1 MFENILTNPIIVVI
15 LTILVCF
22 IISTLL
28 PGIERKYIHA
38 RIQQRIGPILI
49 APGIMAPLKFI
60 FKENVEVSSPVPGLY
75 KALPIICFIVVLC
88 VLIALTPQAYQ
99 IPALASLVA
108 IVGFL
113 KVEEICYVLMGAL
126 SKSVMSVRM
135 PFPDKIKGAVHNNS
149 NLSFIEDISARR
161 HNNSNLSFIEDI
173 SARRSLRMITYGSFP
188 LYLALFAPI
197 VAARSIFL
205 QDIVAYQQ
213 VHGPFLFTVSGAI
226 AAFVFF
232 IGYMI
237 ILNEYPFSIIKAK
250 SDVIEG
256 PYMEYA
262 AKYRAVV
269 YLTRGFFMFVLG
281 CVFSVLFIGVP
292 PTIMSVGF
300 LINILVALIFVF
312 MMGIF
317 SAFAPVFTNR
327 QLLPTIL
334 CTTLLGILA
343 IGLGLL

>member
-1 MFENILTNPIIVVI
+1 MLENTIINSVLAVI
-15 LTILVCF
+15 LTVIVCF

-28 PGIERKYIHA
+28 PGIERKYVHA
-38 RIQQRIGPILI
+38 RIQQRIGPKVV
-49 APGIMAPLKFI
+49 APGIMAPIKFM

-88 VLIALTPQAYQ
+88 IFVSLTPQAYK

-126 SKSVMSVRM
+126 SKSVMSVNM
-135 PFPDKIKGAVHNNS
+135 PFPDQIKGAVHNNATR
-149 NLSFIEDISARR
+149 SFIEDISAK
-161 HNNSNLSFIEDI
+161 
-173 SARRSLRMITYGSFP
+173 RSLRMITYGSFP
-188 LYLALFAPI
+188 LYLALFAP
-197 VAARSIFL
+197 VTAARSVFL
-205 QDIVAYQQ
+205 QDIVAFQQ
-213 VHGPFLFTVSGAI
+213 ANGPFLFTVAGGI
-226 AAFVFF
+226 AAIVFF

-269 YLTRGFFMFVLG
+269 VITRGFFMFTLG
-281 CVFSVLFIGVP
+281 AVFSVLFIGVP
-292 PTIMSVGF
+292 PTIFSWG
-300 LINILVALIFVF
+300 ILVNIAAALVFVL

-317 SAFAPVFTNR
+317 SAFSPVFTNR

-334 CTTLLGILA
+334 GATLLGILSVV
-343 IGLGLL
+343 IGLL

>member
-1 MFENILTNPIIVVI
+1 MFSNTLLNSVVAVI
-15 LTILVCF
+15 LTVLVCF
-22 IISTLL
+22 VISTFL
-28 PGIERKYIHA
+28 PGIERKYVHA
-38 RIQQRIGPILI
+38 RIQQRIGPAVI
-49 APGIMAPLKFI
+49 APGLMAPIKFM
-60 FKENVEVSSPVPGLY
+60 FKENVEISSPVPKLY
-75 KALPIICFIVVLC
+75 KILPILCFIVVLC
-88 VLIALTPQAYQ
+88 VLIALTPQAYK

-135 PFPDKIKGAVHNNS
+135 PFPDRVKGAAH
-149 NLSFIEDISARR
+149 LKAP
-161 HNNSNLSFIEDI
+161 LSFIEDI

-188 LYLALFAPI
+188 LYLALFAP
-197 VAARSIFL
+197 VTAARSIFL
-205 QDIVAYQQ
+205 QDIVAFQQ
-213 VHGPFLFTVSGAI
+213 ANGPFLFTVSGAI
-226 AAFVFF
+226 AAIVFF

-269 YLTRGFFMFVLG
+269 FITRGFFMFVLG
-281 CVFSVLFIGVP
+281 AVFSVLFLGIP
-292 PTIMSVGF
+292 P
-300 LINILVALIFVF
+300 NIFSWGILVNIIVALIFVL

-317 SAFAPVFTNR
+317 SAFSPVFTNR

-334 CTTLLGILA
+334 GATLLGILS
-343 IGLGLL
+343 IVVGLL

>member
-1 MFENILTNPIIVVI
+1 MFENILTNPIFAVVI
-15 LTILVCF
+15 TVLVCF

-38 RIQQRIGPILI
+38 RIQQRIGPPVTS
-49 APGIMAPLKFI
+49 PGIMAPLKFM
-60 FKENVEVSSPVPGLY
+60 FKENVKVSSPVPGLY
-75 KALPIICFIVVLC
+75 KALPVICFIVVLC

-126 SKSVMSVRM
+126 SKSVMSVNM
-135 PFPDKIKGAVHNNS
+135 PFPDQIKGAAHNNA
-149 NLSFIEDISARR
+149 NRSFIEDISAK
-161 HNNSNLSFIEDI
+161 
-173 SARRSLRMITYGSFP
+173 RSLRMITYGSFP
-188 LYLALFAPI
+188 LYLALFAP
-197 VAARSIFL
+197 VTAAGSIFL
-205 QDIVAYQQ
+205 QDIVEFQQ
-213 VHGPFLFTVSGAI
+213 VNGPFLFTVSGGI
-226 AAFVFF
+226 AAIVFF

-269 YLTRGFFMFVLG
+269 VITRGFFMFVLG
-281 CVFSVLFIGVP
+281 AIFSVLFIGVP
-292 PTIMSVGF
+292 PTIMSWGI
-300 LINILVALIFVF
+300 LLNIAVALIFVF

-317 SAFAPVFTNR
+317 SAFSPVFTNR

-334 CTTLLGILA
+334 GATLLGILS
-343 IGLGLL
+343 IVLGLL

>member
-1 MFENILTNPIIVVI
+1 MFESTAINSVLAVI
-15 LTILVCF
+15 LTVLVCF
-22 IISTLL
+22 VISTLL

-38 RIQQRIGPILI
+38 RIQQRIGPLVI

-60 FKENVEVSSPVPGLY
+60 FKENVEISSPVPKLY
-75 KALPIICFIVVLC
+75 KILPIICFIVVLC

-99 IPALASLVA
+99 IPALSSLVA

-126 SKSVMSVRM
+126 SKSVMSLRM
-135 PFPDKIKGAVHNNS
+135 PFPDLAKGAAHLNVQR
-149 NLSFIEDISARR
+149 SFVEDISAK
-161 HNNSNLSFIEDI
+161 
-173 SARRSLRMITYGSFP
+173 RSLRMITYGSFP
-188 LYLALFAPI
+188 LYLALFAP
-197 VAARSIFL
+197 VTAARSIFL
-205 QDIVAYQQ
+205 QDIVRYQQ
-213 VHGPFLFTVSGAI
+213 INGPFLFTVSGAI
-226 AAFVFF
+226 AAIVFF

-262 AKYRAVV
+262 AKYRSIV

-281 CVFSVLFIGVP
+281 CVFSVLFIGIP
-292 PTIMSVGF
+292 PSILSWGILV
-300 LINILVALIFVF
+300 NIAVALIFVF
-312 MMGIF
+312 MMGIL
-317 SAFAPVFTNR
+317 SAFSPVFTNR

-334 CTTLLGILA
+334 GATLLGVLSIV
-343 IGLGLL
+343 LGLL

>member
-1 MFENILTNPIIVVI
+1 MFENTIIDSVLAVI
-15 LTILVCF
+15 ITILVCF
-22 IISTLL
+22 VISTLL

-38 RIQQRIGPILI
+38 RIQQRIGPPVTS
-49 APGIMAPLKFI
+49 PGIMAPIKFM

-88 VLIALTPQAYQ
+88 VLIALTPQAYMV
-99 IPALASLVA
+99 PALASLVA

-126 SKSVMSVRM
+126 SKSVMSVKM
-135 PFPDKIKGAVHNNS
+135 PFPDQIKGAVHQNTTR
-149 NLSFIEDISARR
+149 SFIEDISAK
-161 HNNSNLSFIEDI
+161 
-173 SARRSLRMITYGSFP
+173 RSLRMITYGSFP
-188 LYLALFAPI
+188 LYLALFAP
-197 VAARSIFL
+197 VTAARSIFL

-213 VHGPFLFTVSGAI
+213 IHGPFLFTVAGGI
-226 AAFVFF
+226 AAIVFF

-250 SDVIEG
+250 CDVIEG

-281 CVFSVLFIGVP
+281 AVFSVLFIGIP
-292 PTIMSVGF
+292 PNIFSWG
-300 LINILVALIFVF
+300 ILVNIVVSLIFVF

-317 SAFAPVFTNR
+317 SAFSPVFTNR

-334 CTTLLGILA
+334 GATLLGILS
-343 IGLGLL
+343 IVLGLL

>member
-1 MFENILTNPIIVVI
+1 MFSNVISNSIVIAAITVI
-15 LTILVCF
+15 VCF

-49 APGIMAPLKFI
+49 APGIMAPLKFM
-60 FKENVEVSSPVPGLY
+60 FKENVKVSSPVSGLY
-75 KALPIICFIVVLC
+75 KALPVICFIVVLC
-88 VLIALTPQAYQ
+88 ILIALTPQAYQ

-113 KVEEICYVLMGAL
+113 KVEEICYVLMAL

-135 PFPDKIKGAVHNNS
+135 PFPDKIKGA
-149 NLSFIEDISARR
+149 A

-197 VAARSIFL
+197 TAAGSIFL

-213 VHGPFLFTVSGAI
+213 ANGPFLFTISGGI
-226 AAFVFF
+226 AAIVFF

>member
-1 MFENILTNPIIVVI
+1 MFESTIINSVIAVVLTV
-15 LTILVCF
+15 LVCF

-38 RIQQRIGPILI
+38 RIQQRIGPPVTS
-49 APGIMAPLKFI
+49 PGIMAPIKFM

-75 KALPIICFIVVLC
+75 KALPIICFLVVLC
-88 VLIALTPQAYQ
+88 VLIALTPEAYK
-99 IPALASLVA
+99 IPALSSLVA

-135 PFPDKIKGAVHNNS
+135 PFPDNVKGGAHLNATK
-149 NLSFIEDISARR
+149 SFVEDIS
-161 HNNSNLSFIEDI
+161 SK
-173 SARRSLRMITYGSFP
+173 RSLRMITYGSFP
-188 LYLALFAPI
+188 LYLALFAP
-197 VAARSIFL
+197 VTAARSIFL
-205 QDIVAYQQ
+205 SDIVSYQQ
-213 VHGPFLFTVSGAI
+213 IHGPILFTISGAI
-226 AAFVFF
+226 AAIVFF

-269 YLTRGFFMFVLG
+269 VVTRGFFMFVLG
-281 CVFSVLFIGVP
+281 AIFSVLFIGIP
-292 PTIMSVGF
+292 PTIFSWGILV
-300 LINILVALIFVF
+300 NILVALIFVF

-317 SAFAPVFTNR
+317 SAFSPVFTNISYCGWIVIR
-327 QLLPTIL
+327 RNYL
-334 CTTLLGILA
+334 
-343 IGLGLL
+343 

>member
-1 MFENILTNPIIVVI
+1 MFESTLINSVLAVI
-15 LTILVCF
+15 LTVLVCF
-22 IISTLL
+22 VISTLL

-38 RIQQRIGPILI
+38 RIQQRIGPPVTS
-49 APGIMAPLKFI
+49 PGIMAPLKFM
-60 FKENVEVSSPVPGLY
+60 FKENVKISSPVPGLY
-75 KALPIICFIVVLC
+75 KLLPILCFLVVLC
-88 VLIALTPQAYQ
+88 VLIALTPQAYK

-126 SKSVMSVRM
+126 SKSVMSVNM
-135 PFPDKIKGAVHNNS
+135 PFPDQIKGAAHQNAN
-149 NLSFIEDISARR
+149 R
-161 HNNSNLSFIEDI
+161 SFIEDI

-188 LYLALFAPI
+188 LYLALFAP
-197 VAARSIFL
+197 VTAAGSIFL
-205 QDIVAYQQ
+205 KDIVAYQQ
-213 VHGPFLFTVSGAI
+213 AHGPFLFTVAGGI
-226 AAFVFF
+226 AAIVFF

-262 AKYRAVV
+262 AKYRAIVV
-269 YLTRGFFMFVLG
+269 VTRGFFMFVLG
-281 CVFSVLFIGVP
+281 AVFSVLFIGVP
-292 PTIMSVGF
+292 PTIFSWGILV
-300 LINILVALIFVF
+300 NILVAVIFVF

-334 CTTLLGILA
+334 GTTLLGILA
-343 IGLGLL
+343 IVIGLL

>member
-1 MFENILTNPIIVVI
+1 MLENTIIHSVLAVI
-15 LTILVCF
+15 LTVLVCF

-38 RIQQRIGPILI
+38 RIQQRIGPPVTS
-49 APGIMAPLKFI
+49 PGIMAPLKFLY
-60 FKENVEVSSPVPGLY
+60 KENVEVSSPVPGLY
-75 KALPIICFIVVLC
+75 KSLPIICFIVVLC
-88 VLIALTPQAYQ
+88 IMIALTPEAYK

-126 SKSVMSVRM
+126 SKSVMSVNM
-135 PFPDKIKGAVHNNS
+135 PFPDNVKGGAHLNANK
-149 NLSFIEDISARR
+149 SFIEDIS
-161 HNNSNLSFIEDI
+161 SK
-173 SARRSLRMITYGSFP
+173 RSLRMITYGSFP
-188 LYLALFAPI
+188 LYLALFAP
-197 VAARSIFL
+197 VTAAGSIFL
-205 QDIVAYQQ
+205 KDIVSYQQ
-213 VHGPFLFTVSGAI
+213 AHGPFLFTISGAI
-226 AAFVFF
+226 AAVVFF

-262 AKYRAVV
+262 AKYRAIVV
-269 YLTRGFFMFVLG
+269 VTRGFFMFVLG
-281 CVFSVLFIGVP
+281 AVFSVLFIGVP
-292 PTIMSVGF
+292 PSIFSPGII
-300 LINILVALIFVF
+300 INIIVALIFVF

-317 SAFAPVFTNR
+317 SAFSPVFTNR

-334 CTTLLGILA
+334 GTTLLGILS
-343 IGLGLL
+343 IVVGLL

>member
-1 MFENILTNPIIVVI
+1 MFESTAINSVLAVVLTV
-15 LTILVCF
+15 LVCF
-22 IISTLL
+22 VISTLL

-38 RIQQRIGPILI
+38 RIQQRIGPIVI
-49 APGIMAPLKFI
+49 APGIMAPIKFM
-60 FKENVEVSSPVPGLY
+60 FKENVEISSPVPKLY
-75 KALPIICFIVVLC
+75 KILPILCFIVVLC

-113 KVEEICYVLMGAL
+113 KVEEICYVLMGSL
-126 SKSVMSVRM
+126 SKSVMSLRM
-135 PFPDKIKGAVHNNS
+135 PFPDIVKGGAHPNVQR
-149 NLSFIEDISARR
+149 SFVEDISAK
-161 HNNSNLSFIEDI
+161 
-173 SARRSLRMITYGSFP
+173 RSLRMITYGSFP
-188 LYLALFAPI
+188 LYLALFAP
-197 VAARSIFL
+197 VTAAGSIYL
-205 QDIVAYQQ
+205 KDIVAYQQ
-213 VHGPFLFTVSGAI
+213 ANGPFLFTVSGAI
-226 AAFVFF
+226 AAIVFF

-262 AKYRAVV
+262 AKYRSIV

-292 PTIMSVGF
+292 PNIFSVGI
-300 LINILVALIFVF
+300 LVNILVALIFVF
-312 MMGIF
+312 MMGIL
-317 SAFAPVFTNR
+317 SAFSPVFTNR

-334 CTTLLGILA
+334 GATLLGVLSIV
-343 IGLGLL
+343 LGLL

>member
-1 MFENILTNPIIVVI
+1 M
-15 LTILVCF
+15 
-22 IISTLL
+22 
-28 PGIERKYIHA
+28 
-38 RIQQRIGPILI
+38 
-49 APGIMAPLKFI
+49 
-60 FKENVEVSSPVPGLY
+60 FKENVKVESPVPGLY
-75 KALPIICFIVVLC
+75 KALPIICFIAVTCL
-88 VLIALTPQAYQ
+88 LIALTPQAFA
-99 IPALASLVA
+99 IPALSSLVA

-135 PFPDKIKGAVHNNS
+135 PFPDKVKGAAHNNS
-149 NLSFIEDISARR
+149 NRSFIEDIS
-161 HNNSNLSFIEDI
+161 S
-173 SARRSLRMITYGSFP
+173 RRSLRMITYGSFP

-197 VAARSIFL
+197 TAARSIFL
-205 QDIVAYQQ
+205 QDIVTYQQ
-213 VHGPFLFTVSGAI
+213 INGAFLFTVSGGI
-226 AAFVFF
+226 AAIVFF

-281 CVFSVLFIGVP
+281 CIFSVLFIGIP
-292 PTIMSVGF
+292 PTLFSWGILV
-300 LINILVALIFVF
+300 NIAVALIFVF

-317 SAFAPVFTNR
+317 SAFSPVFTNR

-334 CTTLLGILA
+334 GATLLGILSIA
-343 IGLGLL
+343 LGLL

>member
-1 MFENILTNPIIVVI
+1 MFESTIINSVIAVVLTV
-15 LTILVCF
+15 LVCF

-38 RIQQRIGPILI
+38 RIQQRIGPPVTS
-49 APGIMAPLKFI
+49 PGIMAPIKFM

-75 KALPIICFIVVLC
+75 KALPIICFLVVLC
-88 VLIALTPQAYQ
+88 VLIALTPEAYK
-99 IPALASLVA
+99 IPALSSLVA

-135 PFPDKIKGAVHNNS
+135 PFPDNVKGGAHLNATK
-149 NLSFIEDISARR
+149 SFVEDIS
-161 HNNSNLSFIEDI
+161 SK
-173 SARRSLRMITYGSFP
+173 RSLRMITYGSFP

-197 VAARSIFL
+197 TAARSIFL
-205 QDIVAYQQ
+205 SDIVSYQQ
-213 VHGPFLFTVSGAI
+213 IHGPILFTISGAI
-226 AAFVFF
+226 AAIVFF

-269 YLTRGFFMFVLG
+269 VVTRGFFMFVLG
-281 CVFSVLFIGVP
+281 AIFSVLFIGIP
-292 PTIMSVGF
+292 PTIFSWGILV
-300 LINILVALIFVF
+300 NILVALIFVF

-317 SAFAPVFTNR
+317 SAFSPVFTNR

-334 CTTLLGILA
+334 GTTLLGILA
-343 IGLGLL
+343 IVVGLL

>member
-1 MFENILTNPIIVVI
+1 MLENTIINSVI
-15 LTILVCF
+15 AVIATVIVCF
-22 IISTLL
+22 IISTFL

-38 RIQQRIGPILI
+38 RIQQRIGPKVV
-49 APGIMAPLKFI
+49 APGIMAPIKFM

-75 KALPIICFIVVLC
+75 KSLPIICFIVVLC
-88 VLIALTPQAYQ
+88 IFLALTPEAYM

-126 SKSVMSVRM
+126 SKSVMSVNM
-135 PFPDKIKGAVHNNS
+135 PFPDQIKGAVHNNATR
-149 NLSFIEDISARR
+149 SFIEDISAK
-161 HNNSNLSFIEDI
+161 
-173 SARRSLRMITYGSFP
+173 RSLRMITYGSFP
-188 LYLALFAPI
+188 LYLALFAP
-197 VAARSIFL
+197 VTAARSVFL
-205 QDIVAYQQ
+205 KDIVAFQQ
-213 VHGPFLFTVSGAI
+213 VNGPFLFTVAGGI
-226 AAFVFF
+226 AAIVFF

-269 YLTRGFFMFVLG
+269 VLTRGFFMFTLG
-281 CVFSVLFIGVP
+281 AIFSVLFIGVP
-292 PTIMSVGF
+292 PTILSWG
-300 LINILVALIFVF
+300 ILVNVAVALIFVF

-317 SAFAPVFTNR
+317 SAFSPVFTNR

-334 CTTLLGILA
+334 GATLLGILS
-343 IGLGLL
+343 IVLGLL

>member
-1 MFENILTNPIIVVI
+1 MFENTVIYSILAVIITV
-15 LTILVCF
+15 LVCF
-22 IISTLL
+22 VISTLL

-49 APGIMAPLKFI
+49 SPGIMAPIKFM
-60 FKENVEVSSPVPGLY
+60 FKENVEVSSPVSGLY
-75 KALPIICFIVVLC
+75 KSLPIICFIVVLC
-88 VLIALTPQAYQ
+88 ILVALTPQAYQ
-99 IPALASLVA
+99 IPALSSLVA

-126 SKSVMSVRM
+126 SKSVMSVNM
-135 PFPDKIKGAVHNNS
+135 PFPDLIKGAAHLNANR
-149 NLSFIEDISARR
+149 SFV
-161 HNNSNLSFIEDI
+161 EDI

-197 VAARSIFL
+197 TAAGSIFL
-205 QDIVAYQQ
+205 SDIVAYQQ
-213 VHGPFLFTVSGAI
+213 ANGPFLFTLSGAI
-226 AAFVFF
+226 AAIVFF

-262 AKYRAVV
+262 SKYRAVV

-281 CVFSVLFIGVP
+281 AIFSVLFIGVP
-292 PTIMSVGF
+292 PTILSWGI
-300 LINILVALIFVF
+300 LINVAVALIFVF

-317 SAFAPVFTNR
+317 SAFSPVFTNR

-334 CTTLLGILA
+334 GATLLGILA
-343 IGLGLL
+343 VIIGLL

>member
-1 MFENILTNPIIVVI
+1 MFSNTLLNSVVAVI
-15 LTILVCF
+15 LTVLVCF
-22 IISTLL
+22 IISTFL

-38 RIQQRIGPILI
+38 RIQQRIGPAVI
-49 APGIMAPLKFI
+49 APGIMAPIKFM
-60 FKENVEVSSPVPGLY
+60 FKENVEISSPVPKLY
-75 KALPIICFIVVLC
+75 KILPILCFIVVLC
-88 VLIALTPQAYQ
+88 VLIALTPQVYK

-135 PFPDKIKGAVHNNS
+135 PFPDRVKGAAH
-149 NLSFIEDISARR
+149 LKAP
-161 HNNSNLSFIEDI
+161 LSFIEDI

-188 LYLALFAPI
+188 LYLALFAP
-197 VAARSIFL
+197 VTAARSIFL
-205 QDIVAYQQ
+205 QDIVAFQQ
-213 VHGPFLFTVSGAI
+213 ANGPFLFTVSGAI
-226 AAFVFF
+226 AAIVFF

-269 YLTRGFFMFVLG
+269 FITRGFFMFVLG
-281 CVFSVLFIGVP
+281 AVFSVLFLGIP
-292 PTIMSVGF
+292 P
-300 LINILVALIFVF
+300 NIFSWGILVNIIVALIFVF

-317 SAFAPVFTNR
+317 SAFSPVFTNR

-334 CTTLLGILA
+334 GATLLGILS
-343 IGLGLL
+343 IVVGLL

>member
-1 MFENILTNPIIVVI
+1 MYSNILTNPIVAVI
-15 LTILVCF
+15 LTVLVCF
-22 IISTLL
+22 VISTLL

-38 RIQQRIGPILI
+38 RIQQRVGPLVI
-49 APGIMAPLKFI
+49 APGIMAPLKFL
-60 FKENVEVSSPVPGLY
+60 FKENVEVSSPVPKLY
-75 KALPIICFIVVLC
+75 KILPILCFIVVLC
-88 VLIALTPQAYQ
+88 VFIALTPQAYK

-135 PFPDKIKGAVHNNS
+135 PFPDRVKGAVHLKAP
-149 NLSFIEDISARR
+149 LSFIEDISAK
-161 HNNSNLSFIEDI
+161 
-173 SARRSLRMITYGSFP
+173 RSLRMITYGSFP
-188 LYLALFAPI
+188 LYLALFAP
-197 VAARSIFL
+197 VTAARSIYL
-205 QDIVAYQQ
+205 QDIVNFQQ
-213 VHGPFLFTVSGAI
+213 VHGPFLFTVAGGI
-226 AAFVFF
+226 AAIVFF

-262 AKYRAVV
+262 AKYRSIIFI
-269 YLTRGFFMFVLG
+269 TRGFFMFVLG
-281 CVFSVLFIGVP
+281 AVFSVLFIGVP
-292 PTIMSVGF
+292 PSILSVG
-300 LINILVALIFVF
+300 ILVNIAIALIFVF

-317 SAFAPVFTNR
+317 SAFAPVFTNK

-334 CTTLLGILA
+334 GTTLLGILA
-343 IGLGLL
+343 IVLGLL

>member
-1 MFENILTNPIIVVI
+1 MSFNTITTSICAVLLTV
-15 LTILVCF
+15 LVCF
-22 IISTLL
+22 VISTLL

-38 RIQQRIGPILI
+38 RIQQRIGPPVTS
-49 APGIMAPLKFI
+49 PGIMAPLKFM
-60 FKENVEVSSPVPGLY
+60 FKENVEISSPVPTLY
-75 KALPIICFIVVLC
+75 KLLPIICFIVVLC
-88 VLIALTPQAYQ
+88 LLIALTPQAYQ

-108 IVGFL
+108 VVGFL

-135 PFPDKIKGAVHNNS
+135 PFPDLTKGAVHLNATR
-149 NLSFIEDISARR
+149 SFV
-161 HNNSNLSFIEDI
+161 EDI

-188 LYLALFAPI
+188 LYLALFAP
-197 VAARSIFL
+197 VTAARSIFL

-213 VHGPFLFTVSGAI
+213 AHGPFLFTVAGAI
-226 AAFVFF
+226 AAIVFF

-262 AKYRAVV
+262 AKYRAIV

-281 CVFSVLFIGVP
+281 AIFSVLFIGIP
-292 PTIMSVGF
+292 P
-300 LINILVALIFVF
+300 NIWSLGILVNIAVALIFVF
-312 MMGIF
+312 MMGIL
-317 SAFAPVFTNR
+317 SAFSPVFTNR

-334 CTTLLGILA
+334 GTTLLGVLSIV
-343 IGLGLL
+343 LGLL

>member
-1 MFENILTNPIIVVI
+1 MFENTIINSVLAVVLTV
-15 LTILVCF
+15 LVCF

-38 RIQQRIGPILI
+38 RIQQRIGPPVTS
-49 APGIMAPLKFI
+49 PGIMAPIKFM

-88 VLIALTPQAYQ
+88 VLIALTPEAYK
-99 IPALASLVA
+99 IPALSSLVA

-126 SKSVMSVRM
+126 SKSVMSVNM
-135 PFPDKIKGAVHNNS
+135 PFPDQIKGAAHTNAN
-149 NLSFIEDISARR
+149 R
-161 HNNSNLSFIEDI
+161 SFIEDI
-173 SARRSLRMITYGSFP
+173 SARRSLRMITYASFP

-197 VAARSIFL
+197 TSARSIFL
-205 QDIVAYQQ
+205 QDIVTFQQ
-213 VHGPFLFTVSGAI
+213 VHGPFLFTVAGGI
-226 AAFVFF
+226 AAIVFF

-237 ILNEYPFSIIKAK
+237 ILNEYPFSFIKAK

-269 YLTRGFFMFVLG
+269 VVTRGFFMFVLG
-281 CVFSVLFIGVP
+281 AVFSVLFIGIP
-292 PTIMSVGF
+292 PTILSWGI
-300 LINILVALIFVF
+300 LINIAVALILVF

-327 QLLPTIL
+327 QLLPSIL
-334 CTTLLGILA
+334 GTTLLGILA
-343 IGLGLL
+343 IVIGLL